1 MSNRTLPFTRWGS
14 APLTRHST
22 ISNGPSK
29 PLGTTMRMPSES
41 GDARHQAVTPIIER
55 AVTPITERI
64 AAMQKRKTAL
74 CPRLVTQSRRSATS
88 RICSLRVHAWMATGN
103 KVRSPLRTKS
113 RGRRSYATT
122 RGSRIPVRCQLYRTC
137 TVDSEADYELG
148 PHSSGTGYVRPP
160 A

>member
-1 MSNRTLPFTRWGS
+1 MSNRNVPFTRWGS
-14 APLTRHST
+14 APRTRHST

-29 PLGTTMRMPSES
+29 PLGTTMRMPSEA
-41 GDARHQAVTPIIER
+41 GVARHQAVTPITER
-55 AVTPITERI
+55 AATPITETI

-74 CPRLVTQSRRSATS
+74 CLRLVTQSRRSATS

-113 RGRRSYATT
+113 RGRRNCATA
-122 RGSRIPVRCQLYRTC
+122 RGSRVPARCQLYRTC
-137 TVDSEADYELG
+137 TVDIESEHELD
-148 PHSSGTGYVRPP
+148 PHSSGTGYARPP